1 MLLYS
6 CNSLESTKRLSGSK
20 LPDYSQELPPPF
32 SPLFS
37 HFAIGIYSLNIFCNR
52 CLFPSSILGNLRSEQ
67 SCAVSTLLN
76 PRSSFHPEL
85 SAELWPYTSTRFL
98 EYPLACL
105 NCMLHSTP
113 TKPNTSSPTPSLPHL
128 AQTCSSCGPFVH

>member
-1 MLLYS
+1 MILHS

-37 HFAIGIYSLNIFCNR
+37 HFALGIYSLNIFCNR
-52 CLFPSSILGNLRSEQ
+52 CLFPSSILGNLRSEK
-67 SCAVSTLLN
+67 SYAVSTLVT
-76 PRSSFHPEL
+76 PRSSFHSEL
-85 SAELWPYTSTRFL
+85 SAEHWPYTSTCFL

-105 NCMLHSTP
+105 SCVLHSTP
-113 TKPNTSSPTPSLPHL
+113 TKPNTSSPIPSLPRL